1 MSTIPP
7 NDGEPRPSS
16 PPPPYYGSPTPP
28 PYGYPPSQPYGA
40 PPISPADERTWALL
54 AHLSGFLS
62 IIATIVI
69 WAVFKDRGPFIRDQA
84 TEALNFQIT
93 VTIAGFA
100 VAIIS
105 VVTLGLGAI
114 LYLAFVVAIV
124 FQIMGAVAANRGEA
138 YRYPLNWR
146 LVH

>member
-1 MSTIPP
+1 MASEAAPP
-7 NDGEPRPSS
+7 PVGAPSS
-16 PPPPYYGSPTPP
+16 
-28 PYGYPPSQPYGA
+28 
-40 PPISPADERTWALL
+40 DDRTIALL
-54 AHLSGFLS
+54 THLSGIVLGFIVPL
-62 IIATIVI
+62 IIWLIN
-69 WAVFKDRGPFIRDQA
+69 KDKPEKSFVTDQA
-84 TEALNFQIT
+84 KEALNFQIT